1 MSEGTAKASQP
12 HPRGLW
18 FLAGTETWERFS
30 YYGMS
35 GLLVLYMLGAL
46 LPAGGHVIG
55 LGALRSLLGAPRSEQ
70 AFASAVYG
78 FYTGSVYLA
87 TVLGGYVADRLLGAR
102 RAVAT
107 GALML
112 CAGHIA
118 MAFDATFVIALLLLI
133 TGTGLLKG
141 NISAQVGALY
151 PGAHEGDRR
160 ARGFV
165 IFSTGINVGAFIG
178 PIVCG
183 ALAQALGWHYG
194 FGAAAALMLVAL
206 VTYLSGLKFYAPDP
220 PRSDPAERAPL
231 SRAEMRRCLALIA
244 AALLTVPVTASY
256 MQIGNVMLVWV
267 DAHTRLATALG
278 RVPTAWFSSIDPL
291 ASMIAA
297 PFLLALF
304 AAQQRA
310 GREWHALT
318 KMAIGAAIMGS
329 CWLVL
334 AVPAA
339 LWPSAE
345 VSVLW
350 PLAACTLAG
359 IAFMF
364 YWPPLLA
371 LVSGNAPERVRGRMM
386 ALTFVALAFGNYGV
400 GWLGGFYEPLG
411 PVRFWLMNAGVSG
424 MALVLLVLVARRL
437 ARATGE

>member
-1 MSEGTAKASQP
+1 MNATAAQARQQ

-18 FLAGTETWERFS
+18 FLSGTEAWERFS

-35 GLLVLYMLGAL
+35 SLLVLYMLNAL
-46 LPAGGHVIG
+46 FPSGGHAIG
-55 LGALRSLLGAPRSEQ
+55 LSALRNLLGAPQSDQ

-78 FYTGSVYLA
+78 FYTGTVYLA
-87 TVLGGYVADRLLGAR
+87 TVLGGYVADRFLGAR
-102 RAVAT
+102 RTVAA

-118 MAFDATFVIALLLLI
+118 MAFDATFVAALLLLI
-133 TGTGLLKG
+133 AGTGLLKG

-151 PGAHEGDRR
+151 PGAHDGDCR

-165 IFSTGINVGAFIG
+165 IFSTGINLGAFVG

-183 ALAQALGWHYG
+183 ALAQAAGWHYG
-194 FGAAAALMLVAL
+194 FGAAAALMLLAL
-206 VTYLSGLKFYAPDP
+206 VIYASGFKFYAPEP
-220 PRSDPAERAPL
+220 PRGSPAERAPL
-231 SRAEMRRCLALIA
+231 NRQEVHRCFALIA
-244 AALLTVPVTASY
+244 AGLLTVPVTASY

-267 DAHTRLATALG
+267 DTHVELSTAFG

-291 ASMIAA
+291 ASMICA

-318 KMAIGAAIMGS
+318 KIAIGAAIMAA

-339 LWPSAE
+339 LWPAGK

-359 IAFMF
+359 ISFMF

-386 ALTFVALAFGNYGV
+386 ALTFVALALGNYGV
-400 GWLGGFYEPLG
+400 GWIGGWYEPLG
-411 PVRFWLMNAGVSG
+411 PMRFWLMNAGISG
-424 MALVLLVLVARRL
+424 LALALLALIARQL